1 MIEDLE
7 EKQIKTTEEHGKRLV
22 QSNAPIKKYD
32 TEKTNLSSDSQK
44 KYFIGWLQ
52 K

>member
-7 EKQIKTTEEHGKRLV
+7 EKQIKTIEEHGKRLV

-32 TEKTNLSSDSQK
+32 TEKSNRICKRNIL
-44 KYFIGWLQ
+44 
-52 K
+52 